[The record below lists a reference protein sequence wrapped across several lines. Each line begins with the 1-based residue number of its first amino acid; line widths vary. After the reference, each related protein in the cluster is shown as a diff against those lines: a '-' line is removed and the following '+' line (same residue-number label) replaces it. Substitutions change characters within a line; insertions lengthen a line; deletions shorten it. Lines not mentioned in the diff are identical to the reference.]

1 MTIIK
6 SLKADISSVS
16 LSSEGWDDAQN
27 ISFEL
32 YSGQFTSSSQLI
44 ILNYPVILS
53 HQYHSF
59 FRNLPPLFICFLHC
73 MTYGVKIS
81 LLYIFEDVLSMTS
94 ILATTIKSLQIH
106 FSNIISFS
114 TDGFFM
120 KCRELR
126 ALFSE
131 CILDQLF
138 ILLPA
143 TSNCYL

>member
-1 MTIIK
+1 MKPNYFLYSVLFSFCILHCKLAIIR

-44 ILNYPVILS
+44 ILNYPAILS

-59 FRNLPPLFICFLHC
+59 FRNLPPLFICILHC
-73 MTYGVKIS
+73 MTYGVIIS

-106 FSNIISFS
+106 FSNIISS
-114 TDGFFM
+114 TDGFFY
-120 KCRELR
+120 EV
-126 ALFSE
+126 
-131 CILDQLF
+131 
-138 ILLPA
+138 
-143 TSNCYL
+143 